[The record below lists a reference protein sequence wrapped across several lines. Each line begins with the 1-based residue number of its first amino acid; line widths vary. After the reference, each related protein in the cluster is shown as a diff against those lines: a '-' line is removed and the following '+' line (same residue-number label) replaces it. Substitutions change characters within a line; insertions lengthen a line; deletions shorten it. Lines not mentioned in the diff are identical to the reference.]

1 MGIIAAI
8 AAYAGATYAGVSA
21 GYAVAAA
28 AVMGAAVASTEAGWY
43 GEDKGTS
50 MSAPEP
56 KDVTIDKS
64 LGQSEEKLDALDI
77 ETSSKKKKTKKA
89 SFRSELPST
98 TGTGLQLGAGTGKP
112 KEVTGVSL

>member
-43 GEDKGTS
+43 GEDKGTIS
-50 MSAPEP
+50 TPEP

-89 SFRSELPST
+89 SFRSELPTT
-98 TGTGLQLGAGTGKP
+98 TGTGLQLGTATDKP
-112 KEVTGVSL
+112 KEITGVSL